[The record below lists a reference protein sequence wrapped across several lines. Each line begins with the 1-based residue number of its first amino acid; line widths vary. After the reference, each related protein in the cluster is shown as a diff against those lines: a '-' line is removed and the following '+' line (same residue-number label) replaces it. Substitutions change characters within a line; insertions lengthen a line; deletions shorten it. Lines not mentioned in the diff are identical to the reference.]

1 MINDNVTT
9 GSIAIADRP
18 LGAKKKRKARRFTVT
33 ADTFKRF
40 QTGPTKFERWSMYLN
55 LQDDVENSIY
65 KYYKR
70 NNDAVIVL
78 RNEEDGALKAIRP
91 KTSSE

>member
-40 QTGPTKFERWSMYLN
+40 QTGPTKFERWSKYLN

-65 KYYKR
+65 TYYKR
-70 NNDAVIVL
+70 NNNAVIVL

-91 KTSSE
+91 KTSGE

>member
-18 LGAKKKRKARRFTVT
+18 LGAKKKRKSREFTVT
-33 ADTFKRF
+33 ADTFRRF
-40 QTGPTKFERWSMYLN
+40 QTGRTKFERWSKYLN

-65 KYYKR
+65 NYYKR

-78 RNEEDGALKAIRP
+78 RNEEDGALRAIRP
-91 KTSSE
+91 KAANE

>member
-18 LGAKKKRKARRFTVT
+18 LGAKIKRKTREFTVT

-40 QTGPTKFERWSMYLN
+40 ETGRTKFERWSKYLN

-65 KYYKR
+65 DYHKR
-70 NNDAVIVL
+70 NSGAVIVL
-78 RNEEDGALKAIRP
+78 RNEENGALKAIRP
-91 KTSSE
+91 KAANE